1 MPKSVPSGTFFIL
14 KNRKWGIKLSWRTVL
29 VEDGES
35 LRLKLDSIV
44 IEKKGNLFTIPLSD
58 IGIIVVDGQGATI
71 STRLLSS
78 LGKYNIALINCD
90 ETHHPSGIFT
100 SFNGHSRASKMIQK
114 QIKLDEATKGEI
126 WRKLIAYKIE
136 NQYKVLK
143 YFKKS
148 EQSLEKLNQ
157 YYEQLE
163 NYDRTNREGH
173 AAKVYFNELFG
184 KDFSRS
190 SEEHIVNTSLNYGY
204 SIVRAYLA
212 RCVVAYGLS
221 PMLGIF
227 HCSEYNQFNLV
238 DDLIEP
244 FRPFVDCF
252 VYQNLK
258 EERYFKAEHR
268 RELIML
274 MNKRCRYKEGQY
286 TLQMILEKF
295 VIDFIKVIETGEFEK
310 IVNPSIETFEALV

>member
-1 MPKSVPSGTFFIL
+1 M
-14 KNRKWGIKLSWRTVL
+14 SWRTVL

-44 IEKKGNLFTIPLSD
+44 IEKQGRLFTIPLSD
-58 IGIIVVDGQGATI
+58 IGVIVVDGQGATI

-78 LGKYNIALINCD
+78 LGKNNIALINCD
-90 ETHHPSGIFT
+90 ETHHPNGIFT
-100 SFNGHSRASKMIQK
+100 AFNGHSRASKMIQK
-114 QIKLDEATKGEI
+114 QITLDDATKGEI
-126 WRKLIAYKIE
+126 WRKLISYKIE
-136 NQYKVLK
+136 NQYKILK
-143 YFKKS
+143 HFEKS
-148 EQSLEKLNQ
+148 QQSLEKLNK
-157 YYEQLE
+157 YYNQIED
-163 NYDRTNREGH
+163 YDRTNREGH

-184 KDFSRS
+184 KDFSRNT
-190 SEEHIVNTSLNYGY
+190 EEHIVNAGLNYGY
-204 SIVRAYLA
+204 SILRAHLA

-227 HCSEYNQFNLV
+227 HRSEYNQFNLV

-252 VYQNLK
+252 IYQNLK

-268 RELIML
+268 RELITL

-286 TLQMILEKF
+286 TLQSILEKF
-295 VIDFIKVIETGEFEK
+295 VIDFITVIETGEFDK
-310 IVNPSIETFEALV
+310 IINPSLEYFEVLV

>member
-1 MPKSVPSGTFFIL
+1 M
-14 KNRKWGIKLSWRTVL
+14 SWRTVL

-44 IEKKGNLFTIPLSD
+44 IEKQGRLFTIPLSD
-58 IGIIVVDGQGATI
+58 IGVIVVDGQGATI

-78 LGKYNIALINCD
+78 LGKNNIALINCD
-90 ETHHPSGIFT
+90 ETHHPNGIFT
-100 SFNGHSRASKMIQK
+100 AFNGHSRASKMIQK
-114 QIKLDEATKGEI
+114 QITLDDATKGEI
-126 WRKLIAYKIE
+126 WRKLISYKIE
-136 NQYKVLK
+136 NQYKILK
-143 YFKKS
+143 HFEKS
-148 EQSLEKLNQ
+148 QQSLEKLNK
-157 YYEQLE
+157 YYNQIED
-163 NYDRTNREGH
+163 YDRTNREGH

-184 KDFSRS
+184 KDFSRNN
-190 SEEHIVNTSLNYGY
+190 EEHIVNAGLNYGY
-204 SIVRAYLA
+204 SILRAHLA

-227 HCSEYNQFNLV
+227 HRSEYNQFNLV

-258 EERYFKAEHR
+258 EERYFRAEHR
-268 RELIML
+268 RELITL

-286 TLQMILEKF
+286 TLQSILEKF
-295 VIDFIKVIETGEFEK
+295 VIDFITVVETGEFDK
-310 IVNPSIETFEALV
+310 IINPSLEYFEVLV

>member
-1 MPKSVPSGTFFIL
+1 M
-14 KNRKWGIKLSWRTVL
+14 SWRTVL

-44 IEKKGNLFTIPLSD
+44 IEKQGRLFTIPLSD
-58 IGIIVVDGQGATI
+58 IGVIVVDGQGATI

-78 LGKYNIALINCD
+78 LGKSNIALINCD
-90 ETHHPSGIFT
+90 ETHHPNGIFT
-100 SFNGHSRASKMIQK
+100 AFNGHSRASKMIQK
-114 QIKLDEATKGEI
+114 QITLDDATKGEI
-126 WRKLIAYKIE
+126 WRKLISYKIE
-136 NQYKVLK
+136 NQYKILK
-143 YFKKS
+143 HFEKS
-148 EQSLEKLNQ
+148 QQSLEKLNK
-157 YYEQLE
+157 YYNQIED
-163 NYDRTNREGH
+163 YDRTNREGH

-184 KDFSRS
+184 KDFSRNN
-190 SEEHIVNTSLNYGY
+190 EEHIVNAGLNYGY
-204 SIVRAYLA
+204 SILRAHLA

-227 HCSEYNQFNLV
+227 HRSEYNQFNLV

-258 EERYFKAEHR
+258 EERYFRAEHR
-268 RELIML
+268 RELITL

-286 TLQMILEKF
+286 TLQSILEKF
-295 VIDFIKVIETGEFEK
+295 VIDFITVVETGEFDK
-310 IVNPSIETFEALV
+310 IINPSLEYFEVLV